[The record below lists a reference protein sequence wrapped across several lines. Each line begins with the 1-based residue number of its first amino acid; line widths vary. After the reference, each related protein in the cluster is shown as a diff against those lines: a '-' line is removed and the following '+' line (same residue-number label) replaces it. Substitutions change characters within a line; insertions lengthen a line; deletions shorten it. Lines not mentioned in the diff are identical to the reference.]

1 MNSVLGKQIRVV
13 LVDDHPIVRN
23 GLTRLIEQE
32 PDLAVCGEAANMRD
46 ALALIKRENPDLA
59 IIDISLDDASGVDL
73 MKAVKEVAPATKML
87 AISMHDEGLYAER
100 VLRAGG
106 MGFVRKNNALD
117 VLIDAIRDVLAGNV
131 YLSDSMKNRLLQQL
145 AKPADA
151 AGERPEEAL
160 SNRELEVFEQIG
172 HGLTTREIANRM
184 HLSIKT
190 IETYREN
197 VKKKLGL
204 KNAAELGRHAVRW
217 LLESS

>member
-217 LLESS
+217 LLENS